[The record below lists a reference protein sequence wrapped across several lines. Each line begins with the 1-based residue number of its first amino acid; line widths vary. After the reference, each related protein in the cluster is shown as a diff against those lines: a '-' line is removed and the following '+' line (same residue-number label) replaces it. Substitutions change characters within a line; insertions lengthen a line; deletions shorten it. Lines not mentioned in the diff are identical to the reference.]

1 MADTE
6 TVYEEITL
14 DDLVESDAGLKKL
27 MDALLRNN
35 SCWQM

>member
-14 DDLVESDAGLKKL
+14 DNLVESDAGLKKL
-27 MDALLRNN
+27 MDADTNINVKKKL
-35 SCWQM
+35 